1 MIQRTMGVVGVR
13 MPGVG
18 GVRMLL
24 VVLGVVAAD
33 GFAATAGFVAADE
46 ATRKPLIFAADRPI
60 DMKHIK
66 LELAVDLKTKR
77 VDGVATLTMTPL
89 RTVSHVTLDAVDF
102 ETHGVRLALGETDSV
117 AASYTNDGE
126 HIEIDFGR
134 PVEPGEE
141 IALRIEYSL
150 HDPDDGLHFFAPDK
164 DDPEAPYQV
173 WSQGQSIKNRYWIP
187 SFDHPNEMQTTEMIV
202 TADASLE
209 VLSNGRML
217 SSELVAGD
225 TSKRVTH
232 WLQDTPHVIYLVTL
246 VVGDFAV
253 TAENWRGKPVLYY
266 VPPDRADEVQFTFGN
281 TMRMLDFFSDKIGV
295 EYPWDKYAQVSCYNF
310 GGGMENT
317 SATTLGENSLHT
329 LRSTLD
335 GSSDGLLAH
344 ELAHQWFGDYLT
356 CREWAH
362 LWLNEGFASY
372 FEALWNE
379 HDKGADEFAYN
390 MYGKAR
396 SAISGGK
403 KYPIVHRRYDN
414 PGQQFDSRAYP
425 KGAWVLHMLRRRLG
439 DDLFWRVINKHVTQ
453 NAYKTVETVDLRK
466 AVESVSGRSFERFF
480 HDWTERPGHP
490 VLDVAYK
497 WNAEEQTAEVTIKQ
511 TQKSGAFHFPLT
523 LEFRTGGDRDPI
535 RITRQVTEKETTIL
549 ADLPGKPSMFLVD
562 PGNTVLKEI
571 TEKKGRDL
579 WVAQLTADAD
589 PVGRIMAAKQLG
601 KKKNKQNRKVLAKA
615 LADDKFHGVKSEI
628 ATVLSKMGGDIARDA
643 LIAGLKFKD
652 HKARR
657 ACAAALG
664 KFKDD
669 ETAAAALG
677 ELVRKG
683 DASFRVEAAAIRA
696 FGEMEADEAL
706 AALKR
711 TLNRDSR
718 NEEIRSAALGAIS
731 KLDDPSGID
740 LLMEWSAAGKPK
752 QCRRAA
758 VGGLARLAMR
768 IEADDQTMQRVKDRL
783 SECLTGGDR
792 RLRGSAVRA
801 IGELGERAD
810 SMLASLREIERD
822 EDSGRF
828 KRALKSA
835 IEKIEQGKP
844 AQKQVA
850 EVRKELDELRD
861 ENKQL
866 RKRIT
871 NLEAKGKAFQE
882 AGASGAAEA
891 GSGR

>member
-1 MIQRTMGVVGVR
+1 MIQRTMGVVGLR
-13 MPGVG
+13 I
-18 GVRMLL
+18 LL
-24 VVLGVVAAD
+24 VVLCVVPAGGFLAAD
-33 GFAATAGFVAADE
+33 DSAQ
-46 ATRKPLIFAADRPI
+46 KPPIFAADRPI
-60 DMKHIK
+60 DMKHVK
-66 LELAVDLKTKR
+66 LELEVDLKTKR
-77 VDGVATLTMTPL
+77 INGVATLTMTPL

-102 ETHGVRLALGETDSV
+102 ETHGVRLALGDSDAV
-117 AASYTNDGE
+117 AASYWNDGE

-134 PVEPGEE
+134 PVEVGEE
-141 IALRIEYSL
+141 IALQINYSIQ
-150 HDPDDGLHFFAPDK
+150 DPKQGLHFFAPDK
-164 DDPEAPYQV
+164 DDPDAPYQV
-173 WSQGQSIKNRYWIP
+173 WSQGQSIQNRYWIP
-187 SFDHPNEMQTTEMIV
+187 SFDHPNELQTTEMIV

-209 VLSNGRML
+209 VLSNGRMV

-225 TSKRVTH
+225 SSKRVTH
-232 WLQDTPHVIYLVTL
+232 WLQDKPHVIYLVTL

-281 TMRMLDFFSDKIGV
+281 TMRMLDFFSEKIGV
-295 EYPWDKYAQVSCYNF
+295 EYPWDQYAQVCCYNF

-390 MYGKAR
+390 MYGKAQR
-396 SAISGGK
+396 AISGGK
-403 KYPIVHRRYDN
+403 KYPIVYRRYDN

-439 DDLFWRVINKHVTQ
+439 DDLFWRVINKHVSQ
-453 NAYKTVETVDLRK
+453 NAHKAVETVDLRK
-466 AVESVSGRSFERFF
+466 TVESVSGRSFERFF

-497 WNAEEQTAEVTIKQ
+497 WNAEEKTAEVTIKQ
-511 TQKSGAFHFPLT
+511 TQESEAFHFPLT

-549 ADLPGKPSMFLVD
+549 ADLPGKPTMFLVD
-562 PGNTVLKEI
+562 PGNTVLKEM

-579 WVAQLTADAD
+579 WVAQLTGDAD

-601 KKKNKQNRKVLAKA
+601 KKKNEQNRKVLAKA
-615 LADDKFHGVKSEI
+615 LAADEFHGVQSEI
-628 ATVLSKMGGDIARDA
+628 ATVLSKMGGEIARDA
-643 LIAGLKFKD
+643 LIAGLKFND
-652 HKARR
+652 HKARK

-669 ETAAAALG
+669 DAAAAALRG
-677 ELVRKG
+677 VVENG

-696 FGEMEADEAL
+696 FGDLGTDEAL
-706 AALKR
+706 ATLQPA
-711 TLNRDSR
+711 LNRDSR
-718 NEEIRSAALGAIS
+718 NEEIRSAALDAIS
-731 KLDDPSGID
+731 KLDDPSAVG
-740 LLMEWSAAGKPK
+740 LLMEWSGAGKPK
-752 QCRRAA
+752 QCRRTA

-768 IEADDQTMQRVKDRL
+768 IAADDETMRRVKDRL
-783 SECLTGGDR
+783 GECLTGGDR
-792 RLRGSAVRA
+792 RLRTSAIRA
-801 IGELGERAD
+801 VGELGERAS
-810 SMLASLREIERD
+810 SMLERLREIEQD
-822 EDSGRF
+822 EDSRWV

-850 EVRKELDELRD
+850 DVRKELDELRD

-871 NLEAKGKAFQE
+871 NLEEKGKAFQE
-882 AGASGAAEA
+882 AGASGADAS
-891 GSGR
+891 GSGH